1 VQGKREL
8 RESARGSNMIL
19 VATILNHLLQSVRGT
34 ILQPDVVQVAIDIH
48 SELQILSSFRLILYP
63 SVAT

>member
-19 VATILNHLLQSVRGT
+19 VATILNHLLQLVRET
-34 ILQPDVVQVAIDIH
+34 ILQPDVVRFAIDIH